1 MHKIMEYLCKEM
13 EDLEK
18 KIEKNGG
25 LNPSETQYLDTLAHT
40 KKNLLKAEEM
50 SEESEQS
57 YRGSYRG
64 SYADGR
70 GSYRGSYEGGSMR
83 GSYAE
88 PMYADDERTDASR
101 YSTRRDRM
109 GRYSRED
116 GYSRADASELADELR
131 GMMSDLP
138 PHKQK
143 ELDKIIKRYER

>member
-1 MHKIMEYLCKEM
+1 MHKIMEYVCKEM

-25 LNPSETQYLDTLAHT
+25 LNPTDMQYLDTLAHT

-50 SEESEQS
+50 SEGS

-64 SYADGR
+64 SYDDGR
-70 GSYRGSYEGGSMR
+70 M
-83 GSYAE
+83 SYAD
-88 PMYADDERTDASR
+88 PMYADDERTERSR

-116 GYSRADASELADELR
+116 GYSRDEGMIEELR
-131 GMMSDLP
+131 NMMGDLP
-138 PHKQK
+138 ANKQR
-143 ELDKIIKRYER
+143 ELQQLIKRYEA

>member
-1 MHKIMEYLCKEM
+1 MHKIMEYVCKEM

-25 LNPSETQYLDTLAHT
+25 LNPSDMQYLDTLAHT

-50 SEESEQS
+50 SEGS

-64 SYADGR
+64 SYDDG
-70 GSYRGSYEGGSMR
+70 M
-83 GSYAE
+83 SYAD
-88 PMYADDERTDASR
+88 PMYADREQTERSR

-116 GYSRADASELADELR
+116 GYSRADESELIDELR
-131 GMMSDLP
+131 SMMSDLP
-138 PHKQK
+138 PHKQR
-143 ELDKIIKRYER
+143 EVDKLLKKYER

>member
-1 MHKIMEYLCKEM
+1 MHKLMEYVCKEM

-25 LNPSETQYLDTLAHT
+25 LTPTEMQYLDELAHT

-50 SEESEQS
+50 NDEGS
-57 YRGSYRG
+57 YRGSYRRMDG
-64 SYADGR
+64 SYADRGMD
-70 GSYRGSYEGGSMR
+70 GSYR

-88 PMYADDERTDASR
+88 PMYADMERTDESR

-116 GYSRADASELADELR
+116 GYSRDAAELARELR
-131 GMMSDLP
+131 GYMSDLP
-138 PHKQK
+138 VNKQR
-143 ELDKIIKRYER
+143 ELDKLIKRYEA

>member
-1 MHKIMEYLCKEM
+1 MHKIMEYVCKEM

-25 LNPSETQYLDTLAHT
+25 LNPSDMQYLDTLAHT

-50 SEESEQS
+50 SEGS

-64 SYADGR
+64 SYDDR
-70 GSYRGSYEGGSMR
+70 M
-83 GSYAE
+83 SYAD
-88 PMYADDERTDASR
+88 PMYADDERTERSR

-116 GYSRADASELADELR
+116 GYSRDEGMIEELR
-131 GMMSDLP
+131 NMMGDLP
-138 PHKQK
+138 ANKQR
-143 ELDKIIKRYER
+143 ELQQLIKRYER

>member
-1 MHKIMEYLCKEM
+1 MHKIMEYVCKEM

-25 LNPSETQYLDTLAHT
+25 LNPSDMQYLDTLAHT

-50 SEESEQS
+50 SEGS

-64 SYADGR
+64 SYDDR
-70 GSYRGSYEGGSMR
+70 M
-83 GSYAE
+83 SYAD
-88 PMYADDERTDASR
+88 PMYADDEQTERSR

-116 GYSRADASELADELR
+116 GYSRDEGMIEELR
-131 GMMSDLP
+131 NMMGDLP
-138 PHKQK
+138 ANKQR
-143 ELDKIIKRYER
+143 ELQQLIKRYEA

>member
-1 MHKIMEYLCKEM
+1 MHKIMEYVCKEM

-25 LNPSETQYLDTLAHT
+25 LNLSDMQYLDTLAHT
-40 KKNLLKAEEM
+40 KKNLLKVEEM
-50 SEESEQS
+50 GEEKQES

-64 SYADGR
+64 GSSRRSYADG
-70 GSYRGSYEGGSMR
+70 SYAE

-88 PMYADDERTDASR
+88 PMYADMERTDESR

-116 GYSRADASELADELR
+116 GYSRDAAELARELR
-131 GMMSDLP
+131 GYMSDLP
-138 PHKQK
+138 VNKQR
-143 ELDKIIKRYER
+143 ELDKLIKRYEA

>member
-1 MHKIMEYLCKEM
+1 MHKIMEYVCKEM

-25 LNPSETQYLDTLAHT
+25 LNPSDMQYLDTLAHT

-50 SEESEQS
+50 SEGS

-64 SYADGR
+64 SYDDR
-70 GSYRGSYEGGSMR
+70 M
-83 GSYAE
+83 SYAD
-88 PMYADDERTDASR
+88 PMYADDERTERSR

-116 GYSRADASELADELR
+116 GYSRAEGMIEELR
-131 GMMSDLP
+131 NMMGDLP
-138 PHKQK
+138 ANKQR
-143 ELDKIIKRYER
+143 ELQQLIKRYEA

>member
-1 MHKIMEYLCKEM
+1 MHKIMEYVCKEM

-25 LNPSETQYLDTLAHT
+25 LNPSDMQYLDTLAHT

-50 SEESEQS
+50 SEGS

-64 SYADGR
+64 SYDDR
-70 GSYRGSYEGGSMR
+70 M
-83 GSYAE
+83 SYAE
-88 PMYADDERTDASR
+88 PMYADDERTERSR

-116 GYSRADASELADELR
+116 GYSRADESELIDELR
-131 GMMSDLP
+131 SMMSDLP
-138 PHKQK
+138 PHKQR
-143 ELDKIIKRYER
+143 EVDKLLKKYER